1 MGRSS
6 SASWSESA
14 VREDPH
20 DTRPTTA
27 RSAGD
32 GPAESSGRECFGT
45 GYRRRVLGQSTP
57 RGPASQG
64 LLDLIYLKSAGRA
77 CGASSLDMWS
87 G

>member
-14 VREDPH
+14 DRDDPH
-20 DTRPTTA
+20 DARPTTA

-32 GPAESSGRECFGT
+32 GSAESSGRECFST
-45 GYRRRVLGQSTP
+45 GYGRRGLGQSTP

-64 LLDLIYLKSAGRA
+64 LLDLIYLKSAGRVF
-77 CGASSLDMWS
+77 GASSLDMWS